1 MKMQTVFPVTNW
13 SWNEKQIRN
22 KPQGTTREANMTIW
36 FYVKTTDN
44 PKVVADVVCDFNY
57 YQGEHP
63 EDKYSWVTELRKSGE
78 EEYWEIKGKYAPLK
92 DLSLIGLAY
101 RTGDTVVL
109 SEVDN
114 DLIANFLDPLL
125 EKYGFDN
132 VRWIVVPTKR

>member
-22 KPQGTTREANMTIW
+22 KPQGTTRE
-36 FYVKTTDN
+36 V
-44 PKVVADVVCDFNY
+44 NY

-63 EDKYSWVTELRKSGE
+63 EDKYSWVTELRKTGE

-109 SEVDN
+109 GEVD
-114 DLIANFLDPLL
+114 DDFAENFLDPLL

-132 VRWIVVPTKR
+132 IKWIVIPPKR